1 MVIAVAATLAR
12 ELKTAPGAR
21 WGQERRLEFIEFR
34 LLWDGRI
41 NRSALVDHFGISVPQ
56 ASIDLSRYAE
66 LAPANLS
73 YDKTAK
79 AYLIGPRF
87 APVFGEAQS
96 RRYLTQLWSLGTGLE
111 SPRQSFIG
119 WHPEL
124 ALVRMP
130 ERNIDVLVLAT
141 ILRGIGAARQVRVN
155 YQSLSQPDTSRR
167 SIEPH
172 ALAHDGS
179 RWHVRAWCAQR
190 RAFRDFVLSRIHSA
204 TLEGDREVDPKSDAH
219 WHQIVEIEVAPRAGL
234 TPAQRAT
241 VAHEYDMEGGLLRL
255 STRAAMLHYVV
266 RHLQLD
272 RPATDPNAPP
282 LIWRNRTKLAHHLL
296 PNM

>member
-1 MVIAVAATLAR
+1 MAVSLAH
-12 ELKTAPGAR
+12 ELKAAAPGTR

-34 LLWDGRI
+34 LLWEGRI
-41 NRSALVDHFGISVPQ
+41 NRSELVDHFGISVPQ

-79 AYLIGPRF
+79 AYVTGLRF
-87 APVFGEAQS
+87 VPVFDEAQS
-96 RRYLTQLWSLGTGLE
+96 RRYLTQLWNLGAGLE
-111 SPRQSFIG
+111 SARQSFIG
-119 WHPEL
+119 WRPES

-130 ERNIDVLVLAT
+130 ERNIDASVLAT
-141 ILRGIGAARQVRVN
+141 ILRGIRAARQVRVG
-155 YQSLSQPDTSRR
+155 YQSLSQPDDSTR

-190 RAFRDFVLSRIHSA
+190 QAFRDFVLSRIQSA
-204 TLEGDREVDPKSDAH
+204 TLEGDRQVDPASDTR
-219 WHQIVEIEVAPRAGL
+219 WHQIVEIEVAPQAGL
-234 TPAQRAT
+234 TPAQRAA
-241 VAHEYDMEGGLLRL
+241 VAHEYGMEGGLLRL
-255 STRAAMLHYVV
+255 PTRAAMLQYVV

-272 RPATDPNAPP
+272 RPVTDPNAPP
-282 LIWRNRTKLAHHLL
+282 LIWRNRTKLVHHLL